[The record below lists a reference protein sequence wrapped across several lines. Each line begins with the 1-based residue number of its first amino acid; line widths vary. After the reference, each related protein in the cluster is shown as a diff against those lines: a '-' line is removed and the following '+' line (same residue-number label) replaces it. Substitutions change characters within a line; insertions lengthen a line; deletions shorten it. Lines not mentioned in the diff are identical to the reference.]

1 MITFMRASHVKGSYL
16 GSKNFVLTVMK
27 WLCKYNLLKLKASA
41 NGQNC
46 LLKAVT
52 LKSKQH
58 KILIKES
65 DAPSKTHIMW

>member
-1 MITFMRASHVKGSYL
+1 MTASRVKGSYL
-16 GSKNFVLTVMK
+16 RSKNFVLTVMK

-46 LLKAVT
+46 LLKEVT

-58 KILIKES
+58 KIHMWGS
-65 DAPSKTHIMW
+65 DDRITQ